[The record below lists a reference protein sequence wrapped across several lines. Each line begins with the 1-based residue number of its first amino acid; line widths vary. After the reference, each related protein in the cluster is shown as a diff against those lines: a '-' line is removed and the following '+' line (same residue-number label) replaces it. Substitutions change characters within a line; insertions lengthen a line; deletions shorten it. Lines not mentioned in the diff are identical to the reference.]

1 MYNHFIE
8 KMLRY
13 SPEKSVTSYGIF
25 WRKLLNPV
33 LRKVAPLTVK
43 RKIVFLNKA
52 PLPKQPVIFVS
63 THGFKD
69 DAVTAI
75 SIADRQVFVL
85 NGSIRQMTYTADG
98 ISMWVVGTIMVDR
111 NDKVSRSSAK
121 AKLVRAIQ
129 LDTSVLI
136 YPEGTWNK
144 SPNDLMNKL
153 FPGVYDVA
161 EKTGAL
167 VVPIASVIVEKDIYA
182 VRGEAFDI
190 TQYDR
195 VNGMINL
202 RDRMAT
208 LRYELIESYAKEKR
222 GNLPFGQAATDYWKK
237 YIDDLMAE
245 VEFYD
250 YEEELHTKF
259 VDKTITTYEMAF
271 EHLEFLKPNKNNA
284 FLFDKRLI

>member
-98 ISMWVVGTIMVDR
+98 ISMWAVGTIMVDR

-121 AKLVRAIQ
+121 DKLVRAIQ

-222 GNLPFGQAATDYWKK
+222 GNLPFGQEATDYWKK

-271 EHLEFLKPNKNNA
+271 EHLKDLKPNKNNA
-284 FLFDKRLI
+284 FLFNKRLI

>member
-98 ISMWVVGTIMVDR
+98 ISMWAVGTIMVDR

-121 AKLVRAIQ
+121 DKLVRAIQ

-167 VVPIASVIVEKDIYA
+167 VVPIASVIVEKDIYT

-222 GNLPFGQAATDYWKK
+222 ENLPFGQEATDYWKK